1 MSKGLKHFSKEDIQ
15 SDRYTKIYSKSLVTE
30 EMQTK
35 TTAIYHFMSAS
46 MALIKKWKMTS
57 VGKNV
62 EK

>member
-46 MALIKKWKMTS
+46 MALIKKWKTAS